1 MPDPGTVFQSLDGD
15 SPGSEAPGEDI
26 SGIPLQ
32 PMSEGPPDY
41 ANQSNSQYSSV
52 PGSQEPAHAVE
63 ESGSV
68 PSDSEAQPQG
78 SRNRRTAAERIS
90 QLTRRRREAEGEASQ
105 LRAQVQ
111 DLSTRLQEQSRLLG
125 EIRRVPQG
133 EIRRVPQ
140 GDSAPYDGGA
150 EGLPAPAGDIE
161 GTIFPEFGDTNSA
174 ERRTFNEIWRNSS
187 LRGDPDG
194 PLQVAYQVRGVLADE
209 VARRADQE
217 PRKRAASV
225 IKPGP
230 VPQDSTTSAADVKRK
245 NVSAEGLRRI
255 RLGSDD
261 PQDYIAVRKAQR
273 RSGKRAHIQEGF

>member
-1 MPDPGTVFQSLDGD
+1 VQPILNRQDAVDRQASLQQSH
-15 SPGSEAPGEDI
+15 EAAFAD
-26 SGIPLQ
+26 
-32 PMSEGPPDY
+32 
-41 ANQSNSQYSSV
+41 V
-52 PGSQEPAHAVE
+52 
-63 ESGSV
+63 
-68 PSDSEAQPQG
+68 
-78 SRNRRTAAERIS
+78 
-90 QLTRRRREAEGEASQ
+90 
-105 LRAQVQ
+105 
-111 DLSTRLQEQSRLLG
+111 LQE
-125 EIRRVPQG
+125 
-133 EIRRVPQ
+133 
-140 GDSAPYDGGA
+140 
-150 EGLPAPAGDIE
+150 
-161 GTIFPEFGDTNSA
+161 FPEFGDTNSA
-174 ERRTFNEIWRNSS
+174 ERRTFNEIWQNSS